1 MKVLAPMRQSAM
13 FMLAAL
19 LCAPVAHAAVILTT
33 TPKSLP
39 AGAIVQLDIALNTNV
54 ESVST
59 VAVRAQFDTA
69 KLSLLSI
76 ALGPAPAAAG
86 KSLNFNLADNALTV
100 LVSGGDAIIANG
112 TLLTLQLRVNA
123 AATPG
128 IPIPMSDL
136 GSDAASPDAV
146 LFDAPL
152 SGATLTPAAPSGH
165 YSADSNKDWAISLSE
180 VLRVIQFYNLNGL
193 HCQNGTEDG
202 YAPGPG
208 STACAPHSTDYAPQN
223 WQISLSELLRAI
235 QLFNLNNGVYRTA
248 TGSEDGFAPG
258 PF

>member
-1 MKVLAPMRQSAM
+1 MRRPGLIFLASVLMAWH
-13 FMLAAL
+13 
-19 LCAPVAHAAVILTT
+19 AHAAVTLST

-39 AGAIVQLDIALNTNV
+39 AGALVQVDITLNSTA

-59 VAVRAQFDTA
+59 VALRVQFDTG
-69 KLSLLSI
+69 KLALLNASLG
-76 ALGPAPAAAG
+76 AVPVAAG
-86 KSLNFNLADNALTV
+86 KSLSYNVADNALTA
-100 LVSGGDAIIANG
+100 LVVGGDAVIGNG
-112 TLLTLQLRVNA
+112 VLITLLIRVNPA
-123 AATPG
+123 TTPG
-128 IPIPMSDL
+128 LPIALSDL

-152 SGATLTPAAPSGH
+152 SGATLTPTAAGGQ
-165 YSADSNKDWAISLSE
+165 YSADADGNWTISLSE

-193 HCQNGTEDG
+193 HCQAGTEDG

-235 QLFNLNNGVYRTA
+235 QLFNLSGGVYHTA
-248 TGSEDGFAPG
+248 AGSEDGFAPG